1 MPMPESSDARVY
13 RFLIRRLLQGY
24 LFGSVIAVIG
34 VGGSFIFFTLRVQRG
49 EFGILAAILFL
60 SLFSMLVL
68 ESIVFRR
75 DIRPLRETLVRG
87 RTDILHIRKAYLTA
101 HRLPLLSIRRI
112 AGPHLFGF
120 LAPALPLSLLAIR
133 AHWLSLPY
141 YYVGLA
147 TIGSILVAA
156 MHGVVEFF
164 LAAKPIQPVLHR
176 LRQMGFERH
185 GEDVSLHGEVL
196 VSIRSKF
203 LTTSLLIGTLP
214 LMLFALA
221 AEVKLSQVAGP
232 ARQTAALFW
241 GWAAFFLALSVAFS
255 ALCAWLLWRAAAE
268 PIEQLQRGLRQVQEG
283 DLLTRVD
290 DQYADEFSRLVSGF
304 NHMVDGLRLRE
315 EQNAQ
320 LVESY
325 FTTLA
330 AALDARDPY
339 TAGHSVRVAHY
350 ADQIGRRA
358 GLDTVL
364 QGQLRRSA
372 LLHDIG
378 KIGVRD
384 AVLLKEGKLT
394 EEEFAQIKLH
404 PVLGEAILRQI
415 QPGDAMAPLLPGVRS
430 HHERYDGRGYP
441 DGLAGLDIPL
451 FGRILAVADAFDAMT
466 SDRPYRAGMAL
477 SRART
482 ILEEGS
488 GTQWDPL
495 FVEAFVGWL
504 DTQAE
509 GEAADR
515 FPAIG
520 GVGAGCPHPR
530 R

>member
-1 MPMPESSDARVY
+1 MPVSGDARLY
-13 RFLIRRLLQGY
+13 RLLIRRLLQGY
-24 LFGSVIAVIG
+24 LIGSVIAVVG
-34 VGGSFIFFTLRVQRG
+34 VGGSFIFFTLRVHRS
-49 EFGILAAILFL
+49 EFGILAAILCL
-60 SLFSMLVL
+60 SLLLMLIL
-68 ESIVFRR
+68 ESIVFRH
-75 DIRPLRETLVRG
+75 DIRPLREALVQG
-87 RTDILHIRKAYLTA
+87 KTGIADIRRAYLTA

-120 LAPALPLSLLAIR
+120 LTPALPLSILAIR
-133 AHWLSLPY
+133 LHWLPLPY
-141 YYVGLA
+141 YFVGLA
-147 TIGSILVAA
+147 TIGSLLVAA

-164 LAAKPIQPVLHR
+164 LASKPIQPVLHR
-176 LRQMGFERH
+176 LRELGSELH

-214 LMLFALA
+214 LMLFSLA
-221 AEVKLSQVAGP
+221 TDVKLSQVTGP
-232 ARQTAALFW
+232 AQQTDAVFW
-241 GWAAFFLALSVAFS
+241 SWAVFFLGLSVAFS

-268 PIEQLQRGLRQVQEG
+268 PIEQLEHSMRLVQEG
-283 DLLTRVD
+283 DLKVRVD
-290 DQYADEFSRLVSGF
+290 DQYADEFSRLVEGF

-320 LVESY
+320 LIESY
-325 FTTLA
+325 FATLA

-350 ADQIGRRA
+350 ARQIGRRVR
-358 GLDTVL
+358 LDAVL
-364 QGQLRRSA
+364 QSQLRRSA

-384 AVLLKEGKLT
+384 AVLLKEGRLT

-415 QPGDAMAPLLPGVRS
+415 QPGDAIAPLLPGVRS
-430 HHERYDGRGYP
+430 HHERYDGCGYP
-441 DGLAGLDIPL
+441 DALAGLAIPL

-477 SRART
+477 AKART

-488 GTQWDPL
+488 GTQWDPV

-509 GEAADR
+509 SDVLTGRQAAASAD
-515 FPAIG
+515 P
-520 GVGAGCPHPR
+520 
-530 R
+530 